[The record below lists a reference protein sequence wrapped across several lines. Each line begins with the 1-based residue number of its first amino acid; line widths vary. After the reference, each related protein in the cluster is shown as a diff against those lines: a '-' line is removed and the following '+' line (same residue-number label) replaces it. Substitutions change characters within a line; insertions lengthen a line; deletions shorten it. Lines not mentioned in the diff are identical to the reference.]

1 MSATHYT
8 KNNVKPSTRR
18 FAIPGK
24 KMSATHYT
32 KSNAKPSTRIT
43 VTRLTKM
50 SRSPTQKTFVLNNL
64 KITVPNI
71 GNVLIL
77 VNLSIIVMT
86 KFGLKIKQIVKS
98 LHKQNAR
105 MFKSIAQ

>member
-1 MSATHYT
+1 VYKRPRGFAIPGKKMSATHYT

-43 VTRLTKM
+43 ATRLTKM
-50 SRSPTQKTFVLNNL
+50 SRSPTQKTFVLT
-64 KITVPNI
+64 KVKSVAPNI

-77 VNLSIIVMT
+77 INLSLIVTT
-86 KFGLKIKQIVKS
+86 KFG
-98 LHKQNAR
+98 
-105 MFKSIAQ
+105 